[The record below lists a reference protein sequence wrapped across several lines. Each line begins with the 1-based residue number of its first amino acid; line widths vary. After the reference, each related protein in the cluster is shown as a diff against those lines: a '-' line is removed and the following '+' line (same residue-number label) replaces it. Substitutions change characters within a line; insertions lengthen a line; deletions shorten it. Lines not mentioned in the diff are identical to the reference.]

1 MQKNKSLKQKQNKD
15 TSWNK
20 VADWY
25 DELLK
30 NDDSYQAKVII
41 PNLLRVLDLKKGEQ
55 VYDLACGQGYFANV
69 FAHEGANVVASDLSK
84 KLIETAKKDSK
95 PVRPHEGAG
104 GEKVLFYITP
114 AHRAQFLKDGS
125 IDTIVVVLAIQNIEN
140 VNEVL
145 IECKRVLKKDG
156 RIVFVL
162 NHPAFRVPQASDW
175 HFENGVQSRIVSKY
189 LSESKLAIDMTP
201 GEKNLKKKIST
212 ISFHRSLQYY
222 VKLFSKNGFAITR
235 LEEWISHKQSGTG
248 PRQNAEDKARKEIPM
263 FMCIEIKK
271 I

>member
-1 MQKNKSLKQKQNKD
+1 MKKGKATND

-20 VADWY
+20 VASWY

-30 NDDSYQAKVII
+30 NDDSYQAKVIL
-41 PNLLRVLDLKKGEQ
+41 PNLLRVLGLKKGEQ
-55 VYDLACGQGYFANV
+55 VYDLACGQGYFSNV

-84 KLIETAKKDSK
+84 KLIETAKKDTK
-95 PVRPHEGAG
+95 
-104 GEKVLFYITP
+104 EKVLFYITP
-114 AHRAQFLKDGS
+114 AHRAQFLKDNS
-125 IDTIVVVLAIQNIEN
+125 VDTVVIVLAIQNIEN

-145 IECKRVLKKDG
+145 VECKRVLKKDG

-175 HFENGVQSRIVSKY
+175 YFEDGVQSRLISKY
-189 LSESKLAIDMTP
+189 LSESKLLIDMTP
-201 GEKNLKKKIST
+201 GEKNSKKKIST

-222 VKLFSKNGFAITR
+222 VKLFSKNGFTITR
-235 LEEWISHKQSGTG
+235 LEEWISHKQSGIG
-248 PRQNAEDKARKEIPM
+248 PRQIAEDKARKEIPM
-263 FMCIEIKK
+263 FMCIEVKK